1 MTTSTR
7 DRILDSYVDL
17 LVEHGGVGVSL
28 EAVAA
33 RAGVSKG
40 GLLYHFPAKASLL
53 VALTARLRAYTEANI
68 ARARV
73 EGIVRTFLQTSTPRH
88 DEARHYWAALTAV
101 AADRRGSPVEARQ
114 TLDDVFEDWSALLR
128 DEVDDPVLADTIRIV
143 GDGLFLTTVA
153 GLPRPDDAEVQA
165 VIARLQDQASRHPG
179 PGAVD
184 RTGAG

>member
-17 LVEHGGVGVSL
+17 LVEHGGLGVSL

-40 GLLYHFPAKASLL
+40 GLLYHFPTKASLL
-53 VALTARLRAYTEANI
+53 VGLTARLRAYTEVNI
-68 ARARV
+68 ARARA

-101 AADRRGSPVEARQ
+101 AADRRGSPAEATQ
-114 TLDDVFEDWSALLR
+114 ALHDAFDDWSALLGQ
-128 DEVDDPVLADTIRIV
+128 EVNDPVLADTIRIV
-143 GDGLFLTTVA
+143 GDGLFLSTVA
-153 GLPRPDDAEVQA
+153 GLPRPDDAGVLA
-165 VIARLQDQASRHPG
+165 VIAHLQDLASRAVHNPEAQAS
-179 PGAVD
+179 D
-184 RTGAG
+184 